1 MSGGAH
7 TSRTIMLSE
16 LRQLLHACSVEA
28 DLEAYRSAAIDE
40 NALSKRSVP
49 ARERS
54 FRYLRELY
62 SLDLGQDSFGTLRR
76 LWDVDVEAQP
86 LLALLAAIDRDPS
99 LRATA
104 KPILASRPRDRI
116 TSDDLRTAVQVV
128 YPDSYNAAT
137 SSKIGRNALSSWTQS
152 GHLAAVTRT
161 ERIRRQATC
170 RPAAV
175 AFALFL
181 GHRSGSAGQALF
193 DTLYAQ
199 LLDVSTPVARDHA
212 FEAAQ
217 RGWIDYRE
225 VGGIIDVGFSAL
237 RPRTG

>member
-1 MSGGAH
+1 M
-7 TSRTIMLSE
+7 MLSE
-16 LRQLLHACSVEA
+16 LRQLLLACSADA
-28 DLEAYRSAAIDE
+28 DLETYRSAAVQE

-62 SLDLGQDSFGTLRR
+62 SLDLRQDSFAALRK
-76 LWDVDVEAQP
+76 LWDVDAEAQP
-86 LLALLAAIDRDPS
+86 LIALLAAIDRDPS

-104 KPILASRPRDRI
+104 KPIIASRPGERVN
-116 TSDDLRTAVQVV
+116 SHDLRTAVQAV
-128 YPDSYNAAT
+128 YPDSYSAGT

-161 ERIRRQATC
+161 ERTRRQATC
-170 RPAAV
+170 RPTAV

-181 GHRSGSAGQALF
+181 GHRAGSAGQALF

-199 LLDVSTPVARDHA
+199 LLDISTPAARDQA

-225 VGGIIDVGFSAL
+225 VGGIVDVGFTAL
-237 RPRTG
+237 PAGTG